1 LIHWFSQPSSSFG
14 AASRQSFSTYPK
26 VSIHL

>member
-1 LIHWFSQPSSSFG
+1 LIHWFSQPVPPSELPHGSLS
-14 AASRQSFSTYPK
+14 STYPK